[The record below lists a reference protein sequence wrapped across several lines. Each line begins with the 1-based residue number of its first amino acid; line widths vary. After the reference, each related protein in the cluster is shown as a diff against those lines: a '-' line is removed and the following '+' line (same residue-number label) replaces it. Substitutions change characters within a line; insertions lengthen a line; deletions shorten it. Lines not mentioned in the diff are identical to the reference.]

1 MTIEI
6 SPLLRYLLSA
16 PQTGM
21 NKVEV
26 SDTGVG
32 MQSNNQRRAAGNKF
46 MTKLERER
54 VKEAKTKKSK
64 KPKKDKDKL
73 KVDRPVV
80 PEPPVQLP
88 EPPLEE
94 ELGLIGN
101 M

>member
-1 MTIEI
+1 MAVEI

-26 SDTGVG
+26 SDTGIG

-46 MTKLERER
+46 MTQAERER
-54 VKEAKTKKSK
+54 AKAAKTKKTK

-73 KVDRPVV
+73 KVEKV